1 MSQSH
6 NRVVHRTAPNMEMQ
20 FKGHIEWSRD
30 IIWDK
35 PMVQTKERERHKEID
50 TWLSNSG
57 LLCRIYNGE
66 YMFVDTANYWCN
78 LASVEA
84 MGRINELVGILN
96 ATVNIDRSIRQFH
109 KYIIKRCNVNVGKP
123 IPTSVCIGVY
133 RLEIEV
139 DEEKETIRFMEC
151 RQLIQNQKT
160 ANPAVGGVCIM
171 PIDTDTIPR
180 FYEFPGR
187 GEILTATMKLFPDLR
202 GLLTMLWHIG
212 NCLIDPVSRP
222 KCLMAGGPG
231 GSGKSFV
238 LQQIFA
244 CLTGCCG
251 VLPDGSLVGKSR
263 SMPSE
268 IAEVIASCRMAVCY
282 DVDLEKD
289 PLNMSIF
296 KNISGS
302 DYIRVGYNSVKTNC
316 SLTLATNGVVDID
329 KQPGYLDD
337 AIMRRTASVFMNVNA
352 LTIPPSIV
360 PEDSESRLDFSCA
373 AMYIRMTYEHM
384 PISPYDLLLSM
395 CQSKIDTAIEYIEET
410 LSDIAVP
417 DGLEVINILSEI
429 LSIPPD
435 SVVFKAKLVTPLC
448 VMICGQ
454 YTILRGLT
462 VRKGP

>member
-1 MSQSH
+1 
-6 NRVVHRTAPNMEMQ
+6 METKS
-20 FKGHIEWSRD
+20 KGHIEWRKD
-30 IIWDK
+30 VVWDK
-35 PMVQTKERERHKEID
+35 PMVQTKDRERHKEID

-66 YMFVDTANYWCN
+66 YMFVDTSNYWCN
-78 LASVEA
+78 LASIEA

-96 ATVNIDRSIRQFH
+96 ATVNIDKSIRQFH
-109 KYIIKRCNVNVGKP
+109 KYIIKRCNVNVGKS
-123 IPTSVCIGVY
+123 IPTSVCIGTE

-139 DEEKETIRFMEC
+139 DEDGETIRFMES
-151 RQLIQNQKT
+151 RPLIQIEKT
-160 ANPAVGGVCIM
+160 ANPIVAGVCIM
-171 PIDTDTIPR
+171 PIDTDTIPK

-187 GEILTATMKLFPDLR
+187 GEILTAMMKLFPDLR
-202 GLLTMLWHIG
+202 GMLTILWHVG
-212 NCLIDPVSRP
+212 NCLVDPVSRP
-222 KCLMAGGPG
+222 KCLMLCGPG

-251 VLPDGSLVGKSR
+251 VIPDGSLVGTSK

-268 IAEVIASCRMAVCY
+268 IAEVIASCRMALCY
-282 DVDLEKD
+282 DVDLDKD

-316 SLTLATNGVVDID
+316 SLTLATNGVVNID
-329 KQPGYLDD
+329 KQSSYLED

-352 LTIPPSIV
+352 LTIPPGII

-373 AMYIRMTYEHM
+373 AVYIRMTYEHM

-395 CQSKIDTAIEYIEET
+395 CQSKIDTAMIYIEET
-410 LSDIAVP
+410 SSEIDVF
-417 DGLEVINILSEI
+417 DGLEVINILAAI
-429 LSIPPD
+429 LNISSKFVI
-435 SVVFKAKLVTPLC
+435 FKAKLVTQLS
-448 VMICGQ
+448 VMQCGK

-462 VRKGP
+462 PRRQ